1 MMNLYELVLHT
12 TSSSYMLQRNPYI
25 YGVLTVSTSP
35 TTSYINSIQWYYLVV
50 VGMHNIHIYIYNIM
64 HTTSYE
70 STVHTLVSTAVCEYS

>member
-25 YGVLTVSTSP
+25 YGVLTVSTST

-50 VGMHNIHIYIYNIM
+50 VGMHNIHIYMYMLQDFLAQLIDRNDQPY
-64 HTTSYE
+64 
-70 STVHTLVSTAVCEYS
+70 